1 MADQK
6 KDSKSFLLQMAA
18 REAFRIFARLQV
30 ASAAAFVGEAV
41 LMPVEPKASLLEASA
56 DVVEGSA
63 ATS

>member
-1 MADQK
+1 
-6 KDSKSFLLQMAA
+6 MAA